1 MGARSWSRATEAR
14 EIIRKERGR
23 WTCETPGELDKQ
35 GDRAELTPKEASGPT
50 STREDSDRRE
60 VAWAE
65 IGHSAAIV
73 RIRVYHRVLR
83 FVNCR
88 HL

>member
-1 MGARSWSRATEAR
+1 MGTRSWSRATEAR
-14 EIIRKERGR
+14 EIIRKERER
-23 WTCETPGELDKQ
+23 WTCKAPDELDKQ
-35 GDRAELTPKEASGPT
+35 VDRAELTSEEASGPT
-50 STREDSDRRE
+50 STREDTDRRE

-73 RIRVYHRVLR
+73 RIRVYYRVLR